1 MKKTMLTTSALIFGL
16 AFAAVPALAQGLNGP
31 GSANYGAGSN
41 PTTGSKGY
49 SSTENNAAA
58 SGGPGTHV
66 GSMRTGSASNSEK
79 VIGNHNGYAPGH
91 Y

>member
-1 MKKTMLTTSALIFGL
+1 MKKTILTTTALICGL
-16 AFAAVPALAQGLNGP
+16 AFAAVPAFAQGLNGP
-31 GSANYGAGSN
+31 GSANFGAGSM
-41 PTTGSKGY
+41 GAKGY

-66 GSMRTGSASNSEK
+66 GTMRTGSASSNQK